1 MTQEEIDIMYMRRC
15 LQLAAN
21 GLGRV
26 RPNPMVGCVVC
37 RGVPPCTPEVISEGY
52 HQEHGHNHAERNALL
67 RNDGAYTG
75 VNPYE
80 GATLY
85 VNLEPCSHYG
95 HTPPCAD
102 LIIEKGIRRVVCCND
117 DPNPLV
123 SGNGFRKLEAA
134 GIEVTRHVLE
144 SEGRELNR
152 RFFTFMEKQRPY
164 VILKWAESADG
175 FMAPVGAYPRVRPQE
190 DTRAYTDVRPQED
203 TRAYTGVRPLED
215 TRAYTDVRPLEDTRA
230 YTGVHPQEDTRA
242 YTGVR
247 PLEDTRAYTGVRPYW
262 LSTQRQNRLN
272 HRWRTE
278 EAAILVGS
286 ETYLTD
292 SPTLTAR
299 HYLGP
304 QPQPIVLDRRG
315 RLSNVPS
322 HWLHLRTQTVADTL
336 KVLYEAKLQSVIV
349 EGGRQVLDAF
359 IQSGLYDEVRILR
372 SPQTL
377 GSGLPAPEIPPI
389 APNRLTIVEP

>member
-26 RPNPMVGCVVC
+26 RPNPLVGCVIVKDG
-37 RGVPPCTPEVISEGY
+37 RIISEGF
-52 HQEHGHNHAERNALL
+52 HQEYGHNHAERNALL
-67 RNDGAYTG
+67 RMLPTTHY
-75 VNPYE
+75 PLS
-80 GATLY
+80 TLY

-95 HTPPCAD
+95 KTPPCAD
-102 LIIEKGIRRVVCCND
+102 LIIEKGIKRVVCCND

-123 SGNGFRKLEAA
+123 AGNGFRKLEAA
-134 GIEVTRHVLE
+134 GIEVVRHVLE
-144 SEGRELNR
+144 EEGRELSR

-164 VILKWAESADG
+164 VILKWALSSDG
-175 FMAPVGAYPRVRPQE
+175 FMAPEGERLKVKGER
-190 DTRAYTDVRPQED
+190 
-203 TRAYTGVRPLED
+203 
-215 TRAYTDVRPLEDTRA
+215 
-230 YTGVHPQEDTRA
+230 
-242 YTGVR
+242 
-247 PLEDTRAYTGVRPYW
+247 YW

-286 ETYLTD
+286 ETYLLD
-292 SPTLTAR
+292 KPSLTPR

-304 QPQPIVLDRRG
+304 VPQPVVLDRRN
-315 RLSNVPS
+315 RLTDVPS
-322 HWLHLRTQTVADTL
+322 HWLHLSYQTIPEVL
-336 KVLYEAKLQSVIV
+336 HELYERKLQSVIV
-349 EGGRQVLDAF
+349 EGGRKVLDAF
-359 IQSGLYDEVRILR
+359 IEIGLYDEVHILR

-389 APNRLTIVEP
+389 NPNRLIIVDP

>member
-26 RPNPMVGCVVC
+26 RPNPLVGCVIVDSDG
-37 RGVPPCTPEVISEGY
+37 RIISEGY
-52 HQEHGHNHAERNALL
+52 HQEYGHNHAERNALL
-67 RNDGAYTG
+67 RVETCHGTSLQN
-75 VNPYE
+75 
-80 GATLY
+80 ATLY

-95 HTPPCAD
+95 KTPPCAD
-102 LIIEKGIRRVVCCND
+102 LIIEKGIRHVVCCND

-123 SGNGFRKLEAA
+123 AGRGFAKLEAA
-134 GIEVTRHVLE
+134 GIAVTRHVLE
-144 SEGRELNR
+144 VEGRELNR
-152 RFFTFMEKQRPY
+152 RFFTFMEQQRPY

-175 FMAPVGAYPRVRPQE
+175 FLAPGERLKVKGER
-190 DTRAYTDVRPQED
+190 
-203 TRAYTGVRPLED
+203 
-215 TRAYTDVRPLEDTRA
+215 
-230 YTGVHPQEDTRA
+230 
-242 YTGVR
+242 
-247 PLEDTRAYTGVRPYW
+247 YW
-262 LSTQRQNRLN
+262 LSTPAQNQLN

-286 ETYLTD
+286 ETFLQD
-292 SPTLTAR
+292 SPTLTPR

-304 QPQPIVLDRRG
+304 APQPVVLDRRS
-315 RLSNVPS
+315 RLTIIPS
-322 HWLHLRTQTVADTL
+322 HWLHLHCQTIPEVL
-336 KVLYEAKLQSVIV
+336 HELYEAKLQSVIV

-359 IQSGLYDEVRILR
+359 IASGLYDEVRILR

-389 APNRLTIVEP
+389 NSNRLIIADP